1 MHDHS
6 THAHE
11 DAMRPACPFCGA
23 RWTDAMLDQFDA
35 MTGTSSCAC
44 CAGGAAEPEPAAPL
58 PIPTEDLCCASCGR
72 AIYLKPVSANAA

>member
-6 THAHE
+6 THAH
-11 DAMRPACPFCGA
+11 DDTTRPACPFCSA

-44 CAGGAAEPEPAAPL
+44 CTGEAAAPAAPL
-58 PIPTEDLCCASCGR
+58 PVPTDDLCCATCGR
-72 AIYLKPVSANAA
+72 AIYLKPAGAA